1 MNIEFKNFY
10 SKQLGNFGAT
20 AKGMGWKDDLAQ
32 RSRFEQLIKIVNT
45 EGLFSINDLGCGS
58 GDLISLLEERERQ
71 TPFIYFGYDIMDE
84 MVRLAELRH
93 GKKDKVTFAHINHPQ
108 EMVKQDYTVA
118 SGIFN
123 IRFRISNDEWLKYI
137 LETIDAMN
145 DKSLKGFSFNML
157 TKYSDAEF
165 MKEELYYGD
174 PCWFFDYCKTRFSK
188 NVAVLHDYNQYDFT
202 ILVRKNS

>member
-1 MNIEFKNFY
+1 MNTDFGHFY
-10 SKQLGNFGAT
+10 SERIANFGAT
-20 AKGMGWKDDLAQ
+20 AQGMGWKDNLAQ
-32 RSRFEQLIKIVNT
+32 RSRFDQLIKIVNT
-45 EGLFSINDLGCGS
+45 EGPFSINDLGCGS
-58 GDLISLLEERERQ
+58 GDLIRVLEERQ
-71 TPFIYFGYDIMDE
+71 TPFLYFGYDIMDE
-84 MVRLAELRH
+84 MVRLAESRH
-93 GKKDKVTFAHINHPQ
+93 GKKDNVTFAHINHPQ
-108 EMVKQDYTVA
+108 EMVKHDYTVA

-123 IRFRISNDEWLKYI
+123 IRFTISNDEWLKYI

-145 DKSLKGFSFNML
+145 EKSLKGFSFNML